1 MAGAAGLLVALLL
14 SLLLFVIA
22 PLVPALALLGAER
35 SGSVLAAQLF
45 LMALG
50 LIAVLE
56 FPLTLFLLV
65 QLARRTAAPLA
76 LLGFH
81 FAYTLFP
88 GLYGA
93 LGVLLTGERWWL
105 WVMLLLAT
113 MRFVSS
119 ALAIDPQTMAER
131 HARGKETSLV
141 DTFFSSDGATPMTP
155 TTRGG
160 AAAPRL
166 RQLQGFILDMD
177 GVLYRG
183 STVRDGTLD
192 FIEYLNAE
200 RIPYV
205 CLTNNAS
212 RTSEMYQEKLDHL
225 GIPIR
230 SDHVLGAA
238 QATAEWLRGEAVAG
252 ARVLP
257 VGEAGLREELVRAGF
272 TLVSAPPADFV
283 VVGIDFQLTYDKLK
297 QAALA
302 IRANARFIGTNP
314 DSTFPSEEGLVP
326 GNGAVLAYL
335 QAATGVEPTII
346 GKPSRPM
353 MQLALDHVG
362 LPAGEVAM
370 VGDRLNT
377 DIVGG
382 QAIGVTTILL
392 LGGVTSQREAE
403 DSPIKAD
410 GVYQDLGDLLKA
422 YRRARERVMG

>member
-1 MAGAAGLLVALLL
+1 MAP
-14 SLLLFVIA
+14 FF
-22 PLVPALALLGAER
+22 PALALLGAAHT
-35 SGSVLAAQLF
+35 GTVLAAQIF

-56 FPLTLFLLV
+56 FPLGLFILV
-65 QLARRTAAPLA
+65 QMAQRGGSPLT
-76 LLGFH
+76 LLPLH
-81 FAYTLFP
+81 AAYTLFP
-88 GLYGA
+88 ALYGT

-105 WVMLLLAT
+105 WVMLLLSA
-113 MRFVSS
+113 MRYVTS
-119 ALAIDPQTMAER
+119 ALAIDPATMAAR
-131 HARGKETSLV
+131 HARGNQISLV
-141 DTFFSSDGATPMTP
+141 DTFFSSDGATSSMTP
-155 TTRGG
+155 TPTHG

-166 RQLQGFILDMD
+166 RRLNGFILDMD

-183 STVRDGTLD
+183 NTVRDGTLD
-192 FIEYLNAE
+192 FIAYLNAE
-200 RIPYV
+200 AIPYV

-212 RTSEMYQEKLDHL
+212 RTSAMYQEKLDHL
-225 GIPIR
+225 GIPIQ

-238 QATAEWLRGEAVAG
+238 QATAEWLKTQAAAG

-257 VGEAGLREELVRAGF
+257 IGEAGLREELERAGF
-272 TLVSAPPADFV
+272 TLVSAAPADFV
-283 VVGIDFQLTYDKLK
+283 VVGIDFHLDYEKLK

-314 DSTFPSEEGLVP
+314 DYTFPSEEGLVP

-335 QAATGVEPTII
+335 QTATGVEPTVI

-353 MQLALDHVG
+353 MQLALDHLG

-382 QAIGVTTILL
+382 QAIGVTTMLL
-392 LGGVTSQREAE
+392 WGGVTTQGELEGS
-403 DSPIKAD
+403 DIKPD
-410 GVYQDLGDLLKA
+410 FVYQDLGDLLNA